1 GTYFS
6 PGLGAC
12 GEKSSSKD
20 LIVAVGHERFDDYPG
35 ATSNPNDNPIC
46 GKKITA
52 HYGSKSVTVK
62 VVDRCT
68 GCSKNDL
75 DFSPTAFS
83 KLAAESKGRID
94 ITWEYS

>member
-20 LIVAVGHERFDDYPG
+20 LIVAVDHERFDDYPG
-35 ATSNPNDNPIC
+35 ATSNPSDNAIC
-46 GKKITA
+46 GKKISA
-52 HYGSKSVTVK
+52 HHGSKSVTVK
-62 VVDRCT
+62 AVDRCA

-75 DFSPTAFS
+75 DFPQMVFS
-83 KLAAESKGRID
+83 GTDR
-94 ITWEYS
+94 YHVG